1 MNKDGTNE
9 TNDEG
14 HGSRTETGRKP
25 DGNQNFAP
33 VDLTAPKVAAGKIS
47 SDCSYADIIYGG
59 PIWEN
64 LSIIFSLP
72 HLALSGPTLTSS

>member
-33 VDLTAPKVAAGKIS
+33 VDLTAPKVAAGKKVK
-47 SDCSYADIIYGG
+47 SDLQKRTLFHYLI
-59 PIWEN
+59 
-64 LSIIFSLP
+64 LP
-72 HLALSGPTLTSS
+72 LHKVMGTF